1 MDIPLNV
8 DVRCSDGAAGKSTA
22 IVVAPDTQEVTHV
35 VVAGHGGEYLVPV
48 SAVAESS
55 HKQIVLHWTLAE
67 LAQAE
72 PFEKVIYVGDA
83 DAGNVLITPSSAV
96 TPTVEAG
103 YMTEA
108 AELSFLRVEQLA
120 DGEQAIHTGAHVE
133 ATDGRVGHVDEFV
146 VDAAG
151 KITHLV
157 LRKGHLWGK
166 REITV
171 PVTDIE
177 RIQEDVVY
185 LKLDKASVERLPQGP
200 QGASD

>member
-22 IVVAPDTQEVTHV
+22 IVVAPGTQEVTHV

-55 HKQIVLHWTLAE
+55 HKQIVLHWSLAE

-72 PFEKVIYVGDA
+72 PFEKVVYVGDA
-83 DAGNVLITPSSAV
+83 DTANVIITPSSAV

-108 AELSFLRVEQLA
+108 VELAFLRVEQLA
-120 DGEQAIHTGAHVE
+120 EGEQAIHTGAHVE

-146 VDAAG
+146 VDAATG
-151 KITHLV
+151 RITHLV

-166 REITV
+166 RAITV
-171 PVTDIE
+171 PVAEIE
-177 RIQEDVVY
+177 RIQADVVY
-185 LKLDKASVERLPQGP
+185 LKLDKAAVERLPQGS
-200 QGASD
+200 QASS